1 MILKDVPL
9 FPLELVLFPQ
19 MALPLRIF
27 EARYRQMISECIEED
42 KPFGVV
48 LLQSG
53 DSVLEGRLQPEAP
66 EPFKVGTLA
75 RITDV
80 SHLEDGGMMITTVGT
95 ERFHLLE
102 YRTDRPYMTGD
113 IELWPDEPEE
123 LEPGVLQE
131 TASHVTL
138 VFERYLRILMELAG
152 KRIQSLDIPTEADV
166 LSFLVPNWLYISA
179 QDKQLLLEAPGLR
192 IRLENELHILETET
206 AFFDKIKAKATQPG
220 TAENN
225 PGEAGEAFWKETDS
239 YDLRNRFSAN

>member
-19 MALPLRIF
+19 MTLPLRIF
-27 EARYRQMISECIEED
+27 EARYRQMISECIEND
-42 KPFGVV
+42 KPFGVI

-75 RITDV
+75 RITEV

-123 LEPGVLQE
+123 LEPGVFQE
-131 TASHVTL
+131 TVSRLTL
-138 VFERYLRILMELAG
+138 VFEQYLRILMELAG
-152 KRIQSLDIPTEADV
+152 KRIQSLDIPTEAGV

-179 QDKQLLLEAPGLR
+179 QDKQLLLEAPGLH
-192 IRLENELHILETET
+192 IRLEKELHILETET
-206 AFFDKIKAKATQPG
+206 AFFEKIKAKATRPEA
-220 TAENN
+220 AEHNS
-225 PGEAGEAFWKETDS
+225 GEGSETLWKETNS
-239 YDLRNRFSAN
+239 YNLRDRFSAN

>member
-19 MALPLRIF
+19 MVLPLRIF
-27 EARYRQMISECIEED
+27 EARYLQMINECIRDD

-53 DSVLEGRLQPEAP
+53 DSVQEGRLQPKEP
-66 EPFKVGTLA
+66 RPFKVGTLA
-75 RITDV
+75 RITEV
-80 SHLEDGGMMITTVGT
+80 AQLEGGGMMITTVGT
-95 ERFHLLE
+95 VRFHLRE
-102 YRTDRPYMTGD
+102 YRTERAYMTGD

-123 LEPGVLQE
+123 LDEGVLQE
-131 TASHVTL
+131 TVSRVTL
-138 VFERYLRILMELAG
+138 VFEQYLRILMELAG
-152 KRIQSLDIPTEADV
+152 KRIQSLDIPTEGEV

-192 IRLENELHILETET
+192 IRLENELHILENET
-206 AFFDKIKAKATQPG
+206 AFFEKIKARATQPPDN
-220 TAENN
+220 ENN
-225 PGEAGEAFWKETDS
+225 PGERGEVLWKETNP

>member
-27 EARYRQMISECIEED
+27 EVRYRQMINECIEND
-42 KPFGVV
+42 APFGVV

-53 DSVLEGRLQPEAP
+53 DSVQEGHLQPEAP

-75 RITDV
+75 RITEV
-80 SHLEDGGMMITTVGT
+80 SHLEEGGMMITTVGT
-95 ERFHLLE
+95 ERFRLLE

-131 TASHVTL
+131 TASRVTL
-138 VFERYLRILMELAG
+138 VFEKYLRILMELAG
-152 KRIQSLDIPTEADV
+152 KRIQSLDIPAEAEM
-166 LSFLVPNWLYISA
+166 LSFLIPNWLYITA
-179 QDKQLLLEAPGLR
+179 QDKQMLLEAPGLR
-192 IRLENELHILETET
+192 IRLENELHLLEAET
-206 AFFDKIKAKATQPG
+206 AFFEKIKAKATKPH
-220 TAENN
+220 AAKNN
-225 PGEAGEAFWKETDS
+225 PAEGGEALWKETDS
-239 YDLRNRFSAN
+239 YDLRDRFSAN